1 MASGRRTQRD
11 MPGGARLCKGRRSM
25 VRLGQ
30 EGREKDLSWPVIFD
44 EASGPDLVKAVILDQ
59 FSEEAE

>member
-1 MASGRRTQRD
+1 